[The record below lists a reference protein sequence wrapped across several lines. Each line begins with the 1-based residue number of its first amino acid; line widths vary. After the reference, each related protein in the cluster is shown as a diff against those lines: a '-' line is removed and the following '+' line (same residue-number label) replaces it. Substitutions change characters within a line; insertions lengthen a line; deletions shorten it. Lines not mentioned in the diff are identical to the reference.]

1 MPKVS
6 VIVPVYKVEPFIGTC
21 ARSLFDQ
28 TLEDIE
34 YVFVDDC
41 TPDRSMEVLQEI
53 LTAYPGRKN
62 QVKWLRMPVNSGL
75 PAVRK
80 AGWEASEGDYV
91 VHCDSD
97 DWLEKDYCEKLY
109 GKARTEGA
117 DLVICDYFA
126 EVGGRSEVKDACGN
140 PDRDLTA
147 RLLCGEVPGY
157 TWNKLV
163 RRDLFAQVSRWPVAN
178 MWEDKVLS
186 VQHIC
191 NSRKTVFFPE
201 PLYHYRISD
210 AGMCLSEEARRKMTQ
225 LQGNVAVIL
234 SFLDERG
241 LSARYRRES
250 AVLKANAQMN
260 AISLP
265 RKEYLSFYPENRWRQ
280 LFLSELPFSIRLGHL
295 TKMLGIHGISSIWKK
310 K

>member
-1 MPKVS
+1 MPQVS
-6 VIVPVYKVEPFIGTC
+6 VIVPVFKVETFIESC
-21 ARSLFDQ
+21 ARSLFEQ

-34 YVFVDDC
+34 YIFVDDC
-41 TPDRSMEVLQEI
+41 TPDRSMEILQEV
-53 LTAYPGRKN
+53 LSAYPGRKD

-80 AGWEASEGDYV
+80 AGWEESSGDYV
-91 VHCDSD
+91 IHCDSD
-97 DWLEKDYCEKLY
+97 DWLEKDYGKKLY
-109 GKARTEGA
+109 EKAQAERA

-126 EVGGRSEVKDACGN
+126 EVGGRSEVKDACSN
-140 PDRDLTA
+140 PERDLMA

-191 NSRKTVFFPE
+191 NSRKTVFLHE
-201 PLYHYRISD
+201 PLYHYRISN
-210 AGMCLSEEARRKMTQ
+210 AGMCLSEEARRKITQ

-241 LSARYRRES
+241 LSARYRREIS
-250 AVLKANAQMN
+250 ALKAEVQMN
-260 AISLP
+260 ALPLP
-265 RKEYLSFYPENRWRQ
+265 RKEYLAVYPENRWKQ
-280 LFLSELPFSIRLGHL
+280 LWAGGIPLAWKLGHL
-295 TKMLGIHGISSIWKK
+295 TKMLGIHGISGVFRR
-310 K
+310 